1 LTEQQLDA
9 ILSGKEVAMA
19 RHSTV
24 TTRNSVGKASRASGP
39 AGAAALRFSSGA
51 AAAGREFAVP
61 VDPTVLKTLSARL
74 STVRSLV
81 EQFGHLVAKTKESG
95 NARGFTVMIDA
106 KGNAKFGPLPQREA
120 LGPATTEDERLE
132 ASLEAARGRGRL
144 RSAQILD
151 QDDMLTAEQFGKRL
165 GVSRMTVN
173 ARRQKH
179 ELLGL
184 DGAKRGFRFPAWQ
197 VDDDGKAFDALPQ
210 LFDLLG
216 ENAWNV
222 YRFLTQR
229 HAALEGISAKDA
241 LRHGKTTQVLQIAES
256 LAQGDFA

>member
-1 LTEQQLDA
+1 
-9 ILSGKEVAMA
+9 MA

-24 TTRNSVGKASRASGP
+24 TTKSSGAKANRAPRP
-39 AGAAALRFSSGA
+39 AGAATLRFSSDA
-51 AAAGREFAVP
+51 AAAAREFAVT
-61 VDPTVLKTLSARL
+61 VDPTVLKTLSARPA
-74 STVRSLV
+74 TVKSLV
-81 EQFGHLVAKTKESG
+81 ERFGQLVARTKESG
-95 NARGFTVMIDA
+95 QTRGFTVMIDA
-106 KGNAKFGPLPQREA
+106 KGNAKFDPLPLREA
-120 LGPATTEDERLE
+120 PGPSKIEDERLE
-132 ASLEAARGRGRL
+132 ASLEAARARGRL
-144 RSAQILD
+144 RAVQILD
-151 QDDMLTAEQFGKRL
+151 QTDMLTAEQFAERL

-216 ENAWNV
+216 ENTWTV

-229 HAALEGISAKDA
+229 HAALEGSAAKDA
-241 LRHGKTTQVLQIAES
+241 LRQGKRAQVLQAAES
-256 LAQGDFA
+256 LAQGDLA

>member
-1 LTEQQLDA
+1 
-9 ILSGKEVAMA
+9 MA

-24 TTRNSVGKASRASGP
+24 TSKSGAVKASRAPGP
-39 AGAAALRFSSGA
+39 TGAAALRFSSGA
-51 AAAGREFAVP
+51 ATATREFAVP
-61 VDPTVLKTLSARL
+61 VDLAVLKTLSARPA
-74 STVRSLV
+74 TVKSLV
-81 EQFGHLVAKTKESG
+81 EQFGHLVARTKKSG
-95 NARGFTVMIDA
+95 QTRGFTVMIDA

-120 LGPATTEDERLE
+120 LSSPTTEDERLD
-132 ASLEAARGRGRL
+132 ASLAAARERGRL

-151 QDDMLTAEQFGKRL
+151 QDDMLTAEQFAERV

-216 ENAWNV
+216 ENAWTV

-229 HAALEGISAKDA
+229 HAALEGIPAKDA
-241 LRHGKTTQVLQIAES
+241 LRQGKTTQVLQAAES

>member
-1 LTEQQLDA
+1 
-9 ILSGKEVAMA
+9 MA
-19 RHSTV
+19 RRSTIASKSSAV
-24 TTRNSVGKASRASGP
+24 RASRLSGP
-39 AGAAALRFSSGA
+39 AGAAALHFSSGSA
-51 AAAGREFAVP
+51 VEASRLAVP
-61 VDPTVLKTLSARL
+61 IDPEVLKVLSARP

-81 EQFGHLVAKTKESG
+81 EQFGHLVAGTKESG
-95 NARGFTVMIDA
+95 KARGFTVLLDA

-120 LGPATTEDERLE
+120 LNPTATEHAGLE
-132 ASLEAARGRGRL
+132 AALEAARERGRL

-151 QDDMLTAEQFGKRL
+151 QNDMLTAEQFAERL

-197 VDDDGKAFDALPQ
+197 VNDDGKAFDALPQ

-216 ENAWNV
+216 TNAWTV

-229 HAALEGISAKDA
+229 HAALGGLSAKDA
-241 LRHGKTTQVLQIAES
+241 LRQGKTKKVLQAAES
-256 LAQGDFA
+256 MALGDFA

>member
-1 LTEQQLDA
+1 
-9 ILSGKEVAMA
+9 
-19 RHSTV
+19 
-24 TTRNSVGKASRASGP
+24 
-39 AGAAALRFSSGA
+39 
-51 AAAGREFAVP
+51 
-61 VDPTVLKTLSARL
+61 
-74 STVRSLV
+74 
-81 EQFGHLVAKTKESG
+81 
-95 NARGFTVMIDA
+95 
-106 KGNAKFGPLPQREA
+106 LPQREA
-120 LGPATTEDERLE
+120 PNTTATEDERLE
-132 ASLEAARGRGRL
+132 LSLDAARERGRL

-151 QDDMLTAEQFGKRL
+151 QDDMLTAEQFAERL

-216 ENAWNV
+216 ENAWTV

-229 HAALEGISAKDA
+229 HAALKGISAKDA
-241 LRHGKTTQVLQIAES
+241 LRQGKTPQVLQAAES

>member
-1 LTEQQLDA
+1 
-9 ILSGKEVAMA
+9 MA

-24 TTRNSVGKASRASGP
+24 TTKSSAVKASREPGP
-39 AGAAALRFSSGA
+39 ARAAAVRFSSGVA
-51 AAAGREFAVP
+51 AAAREFAVP
-61 VDPTVLKTLSARL
+61 VDPTVLKTLSARPA
-74 STVRSLV
+74 TVRNLV
-81 EQFGHLVAKTKESG
+81 EQFGHLVARTKQSG
-95 NARGFTVMIDA
+95 QTRGFTVMIDA
-106 KGNAKFGPLPQREA
+106 KGNAKFGTLPQREA
-120 LGPATTEDERLE
+120 HRPATTEDGRLE
-132 ASLEAARGRGRL
+132 AALGAARKRGRL

-151 QDDMLTAEQFGKRL
+151 QTDMLTADQFAERL

-197 VDDDGKAFDALPQ
+197 VDDDGKAFAALPQ

-216 ENAWNV
+216 SNAWTV
-222 YRFLTQR
+222 YRFLTKR
-229 HAALEGISAKDA
+229 HATLEGVSAKDA
-241 LRHGKTTQVLQIAES
+241 LRQGKLSQVLQAAES

>member
-1 LTEQQLDA
+1 
-9 ILSGKEVAMA
+9 MA
-19 RHSTV
+19 RHATATSKSSAVKT
-24 TTRNSVGKASRASGP
+24 SRAPGST
-39 AGAAALRFSSGA
+39 GAAALRFSSA
-51 AAAGREFAVP
+51 AAAATREFAVP
-61 VDPTVLKTLSARL
+61 VDLAVLKTLSARPA
-74 STVRSLV
+74 TVKSLV
-81 EQFGHLVAKTKESG
+81 EQFGHLVARTKASG
-95 NARGFTVMIDA
+95 QARGFTVMIDA
-106 KGNAKFGPLPQREA
+106 KGNATFDPLPQREA
-120 LGPATTEDERLE
+120 PRQVTTEDERLE
-132 ASLEAARGRGRL
+132 ASLAAARERGRL
-144 RSAQILD
+144 RAAQILD
-151 QDDMLTAEQFGKRL
+151 QADMLTAEQFAERL

-216 ENAWNV
+216 NNAWTV

-229 HAALEGISAKDA
+229 HAALEGIAAKDA
-241 LRHGKTTQVLQIAES
+241 LRQGKTPQVLQAAAS

>member
-1 LTEQQLDA
+1 
-9 ILSGKEVAMA
+9 MA

-24 TTRNSVGKASRASGP
+24 TTKSSAMKASRKPGP
-39 AGAAALRFSSGA
+39 TGAAALHFSGGA
-51 AAAGREFAVP
+51 AAAARGFAVP
-61 VDPTVLKTLSARL
+61 VDPTVLKILSARP
-74 STVRSLV
+74 STVKSLV
-81 EQFGHLVAKTKESG
+81 EQFGHLVTKTKASG
-95 NARGFTVMIDA
+95 KARGFTVMIDA
-106 KGNAKFGPLPQREA
+106 KGNAKFGPLPQRDA
-120 LGPATTEDERLE
+120 PISTAIEDERLE
-132 ASLEAARGRGRL
+132 AALAAARERGRL
-144 RSAQILD
+144 RSAEILD
-151 QDDMLTAEQFGKRL
+151 QDDMLTAEQFAERL

-216 ENAWNV
+216 ENAWTV

-229 HAALEGISAKDA
+229 HAALEGIPAKDA
-241 LRHGKTTQVLQIAES
+241 LRQGKTPQVLQAAES

>member
-1 LTEQQLDA
+1 
-9 ILSGKEVAMA
+9 MA

-24 TTRNSVGKASRASGP
+24 TTKSSAVKASRVSGP
-39 AGAAALRFSSGA
+39 AGALRFSNGGT
-51 AAAGREFAVP
+51 AAAGGFAVP
-61 VDPTVLKTLSARL
+61 VDPAVLKALSARP
-74 STVRSLV
+74 STVKSLV
-81 EQFGHLVAKTKESG
+81 EQYGRLVAKTKEG
-95 NARGFTVMIDA
+95 GKARGFTVMIDA

-120 LGPATTEDERLE
+120 PGPSTTEDERLE
-132 ASLEAARGRGRL
+132 ASLEAARERGRL
-144 RSAQILD
+144 RSAQIFD
-151 QDDMLTAEQFGKRL
+151 QVDMLTAEQFAERL

-216 ENAWNV
+216 ENAWTV

-229 HAALEGISAKDA
+229 HASLEGISAKDA
-241 LRHGKTTQVLQIAES
+241 LRRGKTTQVLQAAES